1 MGAVGWAALHCRNP
15 TQLPAAGSTW
25 IQAPVLFAPPYSCIK
40 LSIATTPQ
48 PGSEQQ
54 LCWDRAAAASWF
66 VWYHC
71 CIPLLAAGL
80 PHSDARPSTNRSKM
94 LMGEGEKKQEKTEE
108 SLGAAWRWHDGSQRE
123 LCHSGAVWRRG
134 PRPWDS
140 VTRVSTCPDH
150 S

>member
-80 PHSDARPSTNRSKM
+80 PHRDARPSTNRSKM
-94 LMGEGEKKQEKTEE
+94 LMGEGEKKTREDRRKSWGSMEVARWLPEGALPFRSSVEE
-108 SLGAAWRWHDGSQRE
+108 GAPAMGQ
-123 LCHSGAVWRRG
+123 CN
-134 PRPWDS
+134 
-140 VTRVSTCPDH
+140 
-150 S
+150 